1 MTYKNALL
9 CLILLS
15 SPGNWNVHSMKA
27 GNSDALF
34 PEIFLHPEQCVAVS
48 PQRGMLN
55 EYTNI
60 SQTGSI
66 FVGRS
71 VK

>member
-1 MTYKNALL
+1 MTYKNVLV
-9 CLILLS
+9 CLTLLS
-15 SPGNWNVHSMKA
+15 SSGNWNVHSMKA
-27 GNSDALF
+27 GNSAALF
-34 PEIFLHPEQCVAVS
+34 PEIFLHPEECVAVS

-66 FVGRS
+66 FVGPS